1 MSARLAAMAL
11 KAIIYRANV
20 NVSDL
25 DRNLYSDHSFTI
37 ARHPSETEERMMVRL
52 LAYVLNVP
60 PNNDLGTLEFGKDMW
75 EADEPALCQKDLT
88 GLLMHEIELGQPEEK
103 RLVRACGRSKK
114 VTVYSFSSTTAAW
127 WASVANK
134 LSRVN
139 NLTVW
144 QFSAEQTEALGKLAQ
159 RSINLQITLQ
169 EGTYWIGQGE
179 SSVELTPVCLFG
191 NPD

>member
-1 MSARLAAMAL
+1 MAL